1 MWKNAKAAK
10 IETTVIDLQSKDD
23 RTKEKIVP
31 KEKEREEKNP
41 HSLKIAIIQTKIKA
55 ITIISTIIAKIGE
68 DKKVDR

>member
-23 RTKEKIVP
+23 RTKE
-31 KEKEREEKNP
+31 
-41 HSLKIAIIQTKIKA
+41 IKA